1 MLSRTPTHRT
11 RPAAR
16 RTARRTARRAPV
28 GRAAALPMEPT
39 WTFLVRH
46 AVAALLG
53 LLLTLLAASRLAA
66 QGAQGAQAAET
77 PTRAAVAA
85 HASQP
90 DPTLAPDEVV
100 VSVLE
105 ALAQNDQPTK
115 DRGIEVTFSF
125 ASPANRAMIG
135 PLDRF
140 GDLVREEVYRPLLYH
155 SHAVRGAMKVVGDR
169 AQQRV
174 IITSVSGQRVVYTF
188 TLSRQ
193 SDGPFK
199 GCWMTDGVTRE
210 PPSTLR
216 APNYASITPSRVRI
230 AG

>member
-1 MLSRTPTHRT
+1 MQFRTPTHRT

-16 RTARRTARRAPV
+16 RARS
-28 GRAAALPMEPT
+28 AAATLPVAPT
-39 WTFLVRH
+39 WTFLVRP
-46 AVAALLG
+46 ALAALIG
-53 LLLTLLAASRLAA
+53 LLLTLLAASRVAA
-66 QGAQGAQAAET
+66 QSQASDT

-85 HASQP
+85 HATQP
-90 DPTLAPDEVV
+90 APTLGPDEVV
-100 VSVLE
+100 AAVLQ
-105 ALAQNDQPTK
+105 ALSENDQPTK

-135 PLDRF
+135 PVDRF
-140 GDLVREEVYRPLLYH
+140 GDLVREEVYRPLLYN
-155 SHAVRGAMKVVGDR
+155 SHAVQGTLKVAGDR

-174 IITSVSGQRVVYTF
+174 IVTAATGERVVYTF

-199 GCWMTDGVTRE
+199 GCWMTDGVMRE
-210 PPSTLR
+210 PPSALATPR
-216 APNYASITPSRVRI
+216 FASAPNGAARGARH

>member
-1 MLSRTPTHRT
+1 MLSRTPTHRS
-11 RPAAR
+11 RP
-16 RTARRTARRAPV
+16 TPRRTARRAPA
-28 GRAAALPMEPT
+28 GRTAALPVEPA
-39 WTFLVRH
+39 WTFFVRL
-46 AVAALLG
+46 AIAALLG
-53 LLLTLLAASRLAA
+53 LLLTALAASRLAA
-66 QGAQGAQAAET
+66 QTQAVET

-85 HASQP
+85 HATQP
-90 DPTLAPDEVV
+90 DPTLGPEEVV

-105 ALAQNDQPTK
+105 ALARNDQPTK

-155 SHAVRGAMKVVGDR
+155 SHAVRGTMKVVGDR

-174 IITSVSGQRVVYTF
+174 IVTSVSGQRVVYTF

-210 PPSTLR
+210 PPSALGTPR
-216 APNYASITPSRVRI
+216 YASAAFGRI
-230 AG
+230 AVGE

>member
-11 RPAAR
+11 RPAP
-16 RTARRTARRAPV
+16 RRTARRAPV
-28 GRAAALPMEPT
+28 GRAAALPAEPA
-39 WTFLVRH
+39 WTFFARL
-46 AVAALLG
+46 AIAALLG
-53 LLLTLLAASRLAA
+53 LLFATLAAARALA
-66 QGAQGAQAAET
+66 QTQATDT
-77 PTRAAVAA
+77 PARAAVAA
-85 HASQP
+85 HATQP
-90 DPTLAPDEVV
+90 APTLGPEEVV

-105 ALAQNDQPTK
+105 ALSRNDQPTK

-174 IITSVSGQRVVYTF
+174 IITSVGGQRVAYTF

-210 PPSTLR
+210 PPSALGTPR
-216 APNYASITPSRVRI
+216 YASAAFGRI
-230 AG
+230 AVGE

>member
-11 RPAAR
+11 RPAPR
-16 RTARRTARRAPV
+16 HTALRAPA
-28 GRAAALPMEPT
+28 GRAATLPAEPA
-39 WTFLVRH
+39 WTFFARLVT
-46 AVAALLG
+46 AALLG
-53 LLLTLLAASRLAA
+53 LLLTALAASRLAA
-66 QGAQGAQAAET
+66 QTQATDT

-85 HASQP
+85 HATQP
-90 DPTLAPDEVV
+90 DPTLGPEEVV

-105 ALAQNDQPTK
+105 ALARNDQPTK

-155 SHAVRGAMKVVGDR
+155 SQAVRGTMKVVGDR

-174 IITSVSGQRVVYTF
+174 IVTSVGGQRVVYTF

-210 PPSTLR
+210 PPSALGTPR
-216 APNYASITPSRVRI
+216 YASAAFGRI
-230 AG
+230 ALGE

>member
-1 MLSRTPTHRT
+1 MQLRIPTHRL

-16 RTARRTARRAPV
+16 R
-28 GRAAALPMEPT
+28 RAAAAAAAAPA
-39 WTFLVRH
+39 WTFFVR
-46 AVAALLG
+46 AALAALIG
-53 LLLTLLAASRLAA
+53 LLLALVASGV
-66 QGAQGAQAAET
+66 GAQQTQAADT
-77 PTRAAVAA
+77 PPRAAVAA
-85 HASQP
+85 HASAP
-90 DPTLAPDEVV
+90 DPTLGPEEVV
-100 VSVLE
+100 AVVLE

-135 PLDRF
+135 PVDRF

-155 SHAVRGAMKVVGDR
+155 SHAARGTMKVAGDR

-174 IITSVSGQRVVYTF
+174 IITSATGERVVYTF

-193 SDGPFK
+193 ADGPFR

-210 PPSTLR
+210 PPSPLR
-216 APNYASITPSRVRI
+216 SPRFAAAAPRGTHR